1 MSMPILLLTPKS
13 ITSSCSTSF
22 FSSCLSSTLLT
33 RSSRTRLPLANSS
46 SPYHS
51 SLLPDSQIISASL
64 IRIPEYR
71 ICFLTQLQSTIKNTG
86 VEPDAGVE
94 TIAFSTTTS
103 TFIDKYIDPS
113 LLRSAAPLNLPTS
126 SSRLSGLLSDSLRV
140 SLPRTTPLSGISA
153 ETGSADERPAG
164 EAGEGESLAG
174 VEEDFPSFVS
184 EAIEEQSIDFK
195 SRNVETG

>member
-1 MSMPILLLTPKS
+1 MPILPLTRKS
-13 ITSSCSTSF
+13 RTNSSSTSS
-22 FSSCLSSTLLT
+22 FSSYLSCTLLT
-33 RSSRTRLPLANSS
+33 QSSRTRLLPANSS
-46 SPYHS
+46 SPYLS
-51 SLLPDSQIISASL
+51 PLLLPSQIISASL

-94 TIAFSTTTS
+94 TIVFSTATS

-126 SSRLSGLLSDSLRV
+126 SSTRLSGLLSDSLRA
-140 SLPRTTPLSGISA
+140 SLPRTTPLSGLSA
-153 ETGSADERPAG
+153 ETGSGDEKPAG

-195 SRNVETG
+195 SRNGETE

>member
-1 MSMPILLLTPKS
+1 M
-13 ITSSCSTSF
+13 
-22 FSSCLSSTLLT
+22 
-33 RSSRTRLPLANSS
+33 
-46 SPYHS
+46 
-51 SLLPDSQIISASL
+51 

-94 TIAFSTTTS
+94 TIVFSTATS

-126 SSRLSGLLSDSLRV
+126 SSTRLSGLLSDSLRV
-140 SLPRTTPLSGISA
+140 SLPRTTPLSGLSA
-153 ETGSADERPAG
+153 ETGSGDEKPAG

-195 SRNVETG
+195 SRNGETA